1 MIISMLYVVDDKMNG
16 LCENFECGYDGMLGM
31 VLKNRLNYWML
42 VMHFVIFELELC
54 LLLWLCFKME
64 CVNEDCVLMMIFC
77 MLWVDLVVFF
87 YSMNYEW
94 I

>member
-16 LCENFECGYDGMLGM
+16 LCENFECGYDGMLGL
-31 VLKNRLNYWML
+31 VLKNRLNYWSL

-77 MLWVDLVVFF
+77 ILWVDLVVFLTL
-87 YSMNYEW
+87 
-94 I
+94 